1 MVINSNNFNKP
12 KNRLSSQTL
21 ILTHRTKDHDIWRWK
36 FISWLVTGTTSWCL
50 FYRIVFNTIIFL
62 NCERTDNFS
71 DLKSR
76 PVYSITAYITLSDGH
91 HIKILWKERQLLWPE
106 ISSSLLYNSLS
117 DGHHI
122 KILWKERQLLWPE
135 ISSSLLYNNLTTYI
149 T

>member
-50 FYRIVFNTIIFL
+50 FHRIVFNTIIFL

-106 ISSSLLYNSLS
+106 ISSSLLYNSLYNVIWWTS
-117 DGHHI
+117 YQNPVEG
-122 KILWKERQLLWPE
+122 KTT
-135 ISSSLLYNNLTTYI
+135 SLTWNLVQSTL
-149 T
+149 

>member
-106 ISSSLLYNSLS
+106 ISSSLLYNSLYNVIWRTS
-117 DGHHI
+117 YQNPVEG
-122 KILWKERQLLWPE
+122 KTT
-135 ISSSLLYNNLTTYI
+135 SLTWNLVQSTL
-149 T
+149 

>member
-106 ISSSLLYNSLS
+106 ISSSLLYNSLYNVIWWTS
-117 DGHHI
+117 YQNPVEG
-122 KILWKERQLLWPE
+122 KTT
-135 ISSSLLYNNLTTYI
+135 SLTWNLVQSTL
-149 T
+149 